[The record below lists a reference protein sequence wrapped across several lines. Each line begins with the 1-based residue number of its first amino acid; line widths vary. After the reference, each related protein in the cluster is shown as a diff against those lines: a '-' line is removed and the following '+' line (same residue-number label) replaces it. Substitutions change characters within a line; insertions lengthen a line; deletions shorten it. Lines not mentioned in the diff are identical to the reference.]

1 MRNPQVIAGI
11 GLILYSYFLTPAFW
25 DPTDLFFTP
34 FYITLAY
41 ATYGDLAMFIVPLW
55 MASGYVAMV
64 WGFVLIGSSAR
75 FLRRFHIKASYL
87 VHHPVK
93 VTIIA
98 FAISLFVSLILLSS
112 TGNL

>member
-1 MRNPQVIAGI
+1 MSPRIVVGL

-25 DPTDLFFTP
+25 DASDLFFTP

-41 ATYGDLAMFIVPLW
+41 ATHGDLAMFIVPLW
-55 MASGYVAMV
+55 MASGYVALV
-64 WGFVLIGSSAR
+64 WGFVIIGSSIS
-75 FLRRFHIKASYL
+75 FLRSFNVKASFL
-87 VHHPVK
+87 VHHPLK
-93 VTIIA
+93 VTIVV